1 MRHTMLIA
9 GSVALL
15 STLGLVLRVSCAG
28 AADGPA
34 AGSRQPA
41 GTTWAHGLPTDP
53 SYFPIAVWLQ
63 GPQNAKRYQ
72 EAGINLYIGLWQGPT
87 EKQLAD
93 LKQAGMPVICEQNE
107 VGLAHVNDP
116 IIVGWMHGD
125 EPDNAQ
131 PIKDAQGRR
140 TWGPCIPPQKIVDD
154 YERMRQVDP
163 TRPILLNLGQG
174 VANDRWHGRGSGAK
188 LSDYETY
195 VKGGDIISFDVYPV
209 ASNIGGNGA
218 EQLWLV
224 AKGVDRLVNWTKG
237 LNKRIWNCVE
247 CTRIDGGNQAT
258 PEQVKAEVWMA
269 LTHGSTGLIYFVHQF
284 KPKFCEW
291 ALLEDPV
298 MLPAVTAINKQIHA
312 LAPVLNTPTV
322 PDAVE
327 VTSSEPDV
335 PISTMVK
342 RYEGATYL
350 FAVGMRNKATQGTF
364 RLQDVPAQAKVEV
377 IDEGREL
384 SLQNG
389 TFSDSFGPYAVH
401 LYRIK

>member
-1 MRHTMLIA
+1 MLIA
-9 GSVALL
+9 GGVALL

-131 PIKDAQGRR
+131 PIKDAQGRT

-322 PDAVE
+322 PDAVD
-327 VTSSEPDV
+327 VTSSDPEV

-342 RYEGATYL
+342 RCEGVTYV

>member
-1 MRHTMLIA
+1 MRHTVLIL
-9 GSVALL
+9 GGVALL
-15 STLGLVLRVSCAG
+15 SVLAVLVRGACARAEDASSPEAQKS
-28 AADGPA
+28 AA
-34 AGSRQPA
+34 
-41 GTTWAHGLPTDP
+41 TTWTHGLPTDP
-53 SYFPIAVWLQ
+53 NYFPIAVWLQ

-72 EAGINLYIGLWQGPT
+72 EAGINLYVGLWQGPT
-87 EKQLAD
+87 EKQLTD
-93 LKQAGMPVICEQNE
+93 LKQAGMPVICAQNE
-107 VGLAHVNDP
+107 VGLSHVDDP

-131 PIKDAQGRR
+131 PVKDAQGRNA
-140 TWGPCIPPQKIVDD
+140 WGPCIPPQRIVED
-154 YERMRQVDP
+154 YERMRKVDP
-163 TRPILLNLGQG
+163 TRPVMLNLGQG
-174 VANDRWHGRGSGAK
+174 VANDQWHGRGAGAK

-209 ASNIGGNGA
+209 ASDIAHNGV

-224 AKGVDRLVNWTKG
+224 AKGVDRLMAWTKG
-237 LNKRIWNCVE
+237 LHKRIWNCVE

-312 LAPVLNTPTV
+312 LAPVLNTPTI
-322 PDAVE
+322 PDAAE
-327 VTSSEPDV
+327 VASSDPEV

-342 RYEGATYL
+342 RHGGATYL
-350 FAVGMRNKATQGTF
+350 FAVGMRNKATRGTF
-364 RLQDVPAQAKVEV
+364 HLQDVPAQAKVEV
-377 IDEGREL
+377 IDENRVLAMQDGA
-384 SLQNG
+384 
-389 TFSDSFGPYAVH
+389 FSDDFSPYAVH
-401 LYRIK
+401 LYRIQ